1 MVAHPA
7 VVAGVALEIELDVE
21 LVRLLLEAID
31 ARETTAPVD
40 PIPIPLPVVT
50 IALLVT
56 VPPDG
61 RRPPVPLPLPLPIDE
76 GFFFDNKEPG
86 VVVIDDVVRL
96 DDSDGAPPR
105 IALPDA
111 DPGIG
116 NTPVPPFLLI
126 LLQLLIMPAFARR
139 LGVNDGISPTL
150 YPRPSA
156 PSGARSGALAI
167 LRSVLPR
174 DIARIVRLRSRS
186 RSCSRSR

>member
-7 VVAGVALEIELDVE
+7 VVAGVALDIELDVE
-21 LVRLLLEAID
+21 LVRLLLEATD

-40 PIPIPLPVVT
+40 PIPIPLPAVT
-50 IALLVT
+50 IALLVAD
-56 VPPDG
+56 PPDG
-61 RRPPVPLPLPLPIDE
+61 RRPPMALPLPLPMDDD
-76 GFFFDNKEPG
+76 FFFDIKEPG
-86 VVVIDDVVRL
+86 VVIDDVVRL

-105 IALPDA
+105 LALPDA

-116 NTPVPPFLLI
+116 NAAPVPPFLLI

-139 LGVNDGISPTL
+139 LGVNDGINPTL

-174 DIARIVRLRSRS
+174 DVARIVRLRSRS
-186 RSCSRSR
+186 RFCSRSR